1 MEGYLRGQAAEMAG
15 INLETLRYY
24 GKLGLIETSART
36 PSGYRLYPEES
47 IVRLAFIRNAKLC
60 GFTLREIKKALT
72 RSEGS
77 GIRIEDFVN
86 VIERKVSTINREIPE
101 REHTKSMLDNLKS
114 SLLDKDR
121 DPGVQELLRILKIE

>member
-60 GFTLREIKKALT
+60 GFTLREIKK
-72 RSEGS
+72 S
-77 GIRIEDFVN
+77 ID
-86 VIERKVSTINREIPE
+86 TI
-101 REHTKSMLDNLKS
+101 
-114 SLLDKDR
+114 
-121 DPGVQELLRILKIE
+121 